1 MKNSRLLEI
10 LMLLMERKSIS
21 ARELA
26 EYFEVS
32 IRTIYRDIDTLSTVG
47 FPIYTTIGRNG
58 GIQLME
64 NYILNKSLLTE
75 NESKE
80 VIFGLQSMTSV
91 PHLSDGSTLKK
102 MSLLFDQR
110 INWVQVDLN
119 RWGISNYEDD
129 QKFEQIKQAILHE
142 KQLSFTYVD
151 SEGNESK
158 RQGDPLKLIYKRRD
172 WYLYMFCLIKN
183 DYRLFKLTRMDQLN
197 GLTTGLSRE
206 YDEEERKYQPSVL
219 DQQRT
224 VEIELHFDKYQ
235 SHRLYDIFDSKYLKE
250 NKESLILN
258 VEIPENEW
266 LYSFLMSFGSH
277 VKVISP
283 VSIREQLKQRLKE
296 AYDTLE
302 DN

>member
-10 LMLLMERKSIS
+10 LMLLMERKSVS

-129 QKFEQIKQAILHE
+129 QKFEQIKQAILYE
-142 KQLSFTYVD
+142 KQLSL
-151 SEGNESK
+151 
-158 RQGDPLKLIYKRRD
+158 P
-172 WYLYMFCLIKN
+172 M
-183 DYRLFKLTRMDQLN
+183 LT
-197 GLTTGLSRE
+197 
-206 YDEEERKYQPSVL
+206 
-219 DQQRT
+219 QRAT
-224 VEIELHFDKYQ
+224 NQKDRV
-235 SHRLYDIFDSKYLKE
+235 
-250 NKESLILN
+250 IL
-258 VEIPENEW
+258 
-266 LYSFLMSFGSH
+266 
-277 VKVISP
+277 
-283 VSIREQLKQRLKE
+283 
-296 AYDTLE
+296 
-302 DN
+302 